1 MNLATIQSQLYNKLN
16 FKSSPDADV
25 VARLLG
31 FINESQRELL
41 GMKGLDRLRRTI
53 LTCASVANSPFAVL
67 PQAAVQVISVM
78 DRTNNVVLSEI
89 SLQDLRFTDPGL
101 VATTG
106 YPYEY
111 AVLNLSSPV
120 TRQPAAAGVLSI
132 VSDSASDGATKTAYV
147 EGVDS
152 GGNYK
157 TASIALNGIA
167 PVAPAGSAW
176 VSITKFYLS
185 LTAGGG
191 TTAAGKV
198 TLSDASANVLGTI
211 PIGYSHTRYSMLHL
225 HPTPT
230 GVVTYY
236 ADVVLHVEDMAY
248 GGDIPLIP
256 EDFHYLLGI
265 GAAQKEYD
273 RREKAQQAGKELLRW
288 QHGVSDL
295 KLFVRRKS
303 GVAIGDRRVRRFSQL
318 GSMYPP
324 GT

>member
-41 GMKGLDRLRRTI
+41 GMKGLDKLRRSI
-53 LTCASVANSPFAVL
+53 LTFASVANSPFAVL

-78 DRTNNVVLSEI
+78 DRTNNVVLSDI
-89 SLQDLRFTDPGL
+89 SLQDLRFSDPGL

-111 AVLNLSSPV
+111 AILNLSSPV

-132 VSDSASDGATKTAYV
+132 VSTSASDGATKTAYV
-147 EGVDS
+147 EGIDS
-152 GGNYK
+152 SGNYK
-157 TASIALNGIA
+157 TASIALNGVT
-167 PVAPAGSAW
+167 PVAPAGSTW
-176 VSITKFYLS
+176 LSITKFYIS
-185 LTAGGG
+185 LTAGGA
-191 TTAAGKV
+191 TTAAGAV

-211 PIGYSHTRYSMLHL
+211 PIGYFHSRYSMLHL

-236 ADVVLHVEDMAY
+236 ADVVLHVEDMAN
-248 GGDIPLIP
+248 GGDEPLIP
-256 EDFHYLLGI
+256 EDFHYLLMA

-273 RREKAQQAGKELLRW
+273 RREKTPQATKEMLRW
-288 QHGVSDL
+288 QRGVSDL

-318 GSMYPP
+318 GSNFPP